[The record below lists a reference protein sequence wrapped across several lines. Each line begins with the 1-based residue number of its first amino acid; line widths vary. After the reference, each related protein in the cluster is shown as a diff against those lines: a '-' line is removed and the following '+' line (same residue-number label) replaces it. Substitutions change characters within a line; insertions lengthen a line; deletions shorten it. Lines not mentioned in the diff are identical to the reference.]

1 MGDSTNLAVNW
12 DGSSKRP
19 GRRKEVEGVD
29 VRLPRERGRDSGS
42 SGVSTRAAEGHVEAV
57 SRVAQLSLHSS
68 GTSGRAGRRGT
79 SAARRHV

>member
-1 MGDSTNLAVNW
+1 MNW
-12 DGSSKRP
+12 DVSAKRS
-19 GRRKEVEGVD
+19 GRRKEVEGVDVGVD

-42 SGVSTRAAEGHVEAV
+42 SGVATRAAEGHVEAV

-68 GTSGRAGRRGT
+68 GTSMRAGRRGT